1 MKNKGF
7 IFLGVRMRKW
17 DPAICQ
23 NAGSLKGNYI
33 SAGAHPGSLQVNK
46 KSELCSSSKVSV
58 FSLWWNKQR
67 HLLVKFIAGLNIPFN
82 VKQELFEATILFY
95 DVVVL
100 INLRDNQCENFLVA
114 CLKILA
120 IFFVKNSFSDEVNL
134 KRSRS
139 IIEGF
144 RTK

>member
-1 MKNKGF
+1 M
-7 IFLGVRMRKW
+7 
-17 DPAICQ
+17 
-23 NAGSLKGNYI
+23 
-33 SAGAHPGSLQVNK
+33 
-46 KSELCSSSKVSV
+46 
-58 FSLWWNKQR
+58 
-67 HLLVKFIAGLNIPFN
+67 VKFIAGLNIPFN
-82 VKQELFEATILFY
+82 VKQERFQATILFY

-100 INLRDNQCENFLVA
+100 INLRDNQSENFLVA

-144 RTK
+144 RTKEN